1 MLLRIYAQIMNNR
14 VGNLQRRSG
23 QNIGNSII
31 DRQAGIV

>member
-1 MLLRIYAQIMNNR
+1 MFARIYAQILNNR
-14 VGNLQRRSG
+14 VGNLQGRPG